1 MLSTLTVGQAVQ
13 PSILSEV
20 ERTVK
25 NLKGWLHAN
34 SASFSAIAG
43 EQVSR
48 LDVVKAH
55 LYLAFVAFVMFIVS
69 NMGGGNIMSMTYEE
83 YSGKILAIE
92 EKMSASRENQKRE
105 ATARDMEL
113 EKELAMQTAEYY
125 NARKKLTAVCDE
137 DCEVIR
143 NRYKQ
148 ERVALHGEREK
159 LIAEWRV
166 DHPIPAALINKAAEM
181 MRKEGGEV

>member
-25 NLKGWLHAN
+25 NLKGWLRAN

-43 EQVSR
+43 EEVSR

-83 YSGKILAIE
+83 YSGKMLAIE
-92 EKMSASRENQKRE
+92 EKMSASRVNQKRE
-105 ATARDMEL
+105 TKERYMEL
-113 EKELAMQTAEYY
+113 EKELAMLTAEYY